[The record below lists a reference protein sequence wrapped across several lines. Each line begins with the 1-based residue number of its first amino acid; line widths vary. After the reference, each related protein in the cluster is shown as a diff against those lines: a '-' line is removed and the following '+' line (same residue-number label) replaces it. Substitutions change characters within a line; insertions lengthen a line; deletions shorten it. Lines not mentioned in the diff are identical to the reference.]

1 MRTSVDRPP
10 CWLEKGEEERRFM
23 NRSNP
28 AHAEELWGMVDLVQQ
43 VGAIGILIVFGTEAS
58 VPCERVELKSSE

>member
-1 MRTSVDRPP
+1 
-10 CWLEKGEEERRFM
+10 M

-43 VGAIGILIVFGTEAS
+43 VGAIGILIVFGTGSFRGSFCS
-58 VPCERVELKSSE
+58 V

>member
-1 MRTSVDRPP
+1 
-10 CWLEKGEEERRFM
+10 M

-58 VPCERVELKSSE
+58 VPCELVVLKSSE